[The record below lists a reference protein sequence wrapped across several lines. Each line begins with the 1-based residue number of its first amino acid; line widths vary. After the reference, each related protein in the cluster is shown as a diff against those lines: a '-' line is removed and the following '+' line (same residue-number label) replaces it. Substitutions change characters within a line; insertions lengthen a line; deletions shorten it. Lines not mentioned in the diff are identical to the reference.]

1 VWGGRG
7 RCEELGELG
16 AGVLSA
22 ARVGMDG
29 EVASTGDACRDG
41 DDDAQWWRLDGSG
54 RRGDEM
60 ARADARH

>member
-1 VWGGRG
+1 
-7 RCEELGELG
+7 
-16 AGVLSA
+16 
-22 ARVGMDG
+22 
-29 EVASTGDACRDG
+29 VASTGDACRDG